1 MNDNPEQDR
10 PDISYPCVWEYTVI
24 GVGED
29 GMRQAVAAAV
39 AMCEHTVAPSN
50 TSRTGKYCSLR
61 LEVRVADEAERDRI
75 FRVLADHDEVAM
87 VI

>member
-1 MNDNPEQDR
+1 MNDEAKQDR

-29 GMRQAVAAAV
+29 GMRHAVAAAV
-39 AMCEHTVAPSN
+39 AECEHTVAPSN

-61 LEVRVADEAERDRI
+61 LEVAVGDEAERDRI
-75 FRVLADHDEVAM
+75 FQALAAHDEVTM